1 MPRGAAEFFW
11 QKKIPAE
18 VAYYKIYHGRQTCER
33 VPVTWKEIHAE
44 RAQQQRGILILKR
57 LPDKRREAA
66 ILKVDSN
73 EYGGYAFCKIMAK
86 YVVYFIDY
94 GRNPRKQQLCEYLL
108 QNICFGQIVFDF
120 KEWKKLFEQKIGSL
134 PVFIELD
141 RRGEIINIEI
151 YSKSKN
157 KLIRKENYEQRN

>member
-11 QKKIPAE
+11 QKEIPAE
-18 VAYYKIYHGRQTCER
+18 VAYYKIFHGWTHCER

-44 RAQQQRGILILKR
+44 RAQQQQGNLISKR
-57 LPDKRREAA
+57 FSDKRRMAA

-73 EYGGYAFCKIMAK
+73 RYSGLAFCKIMAK

-94 GRNPRKQQLCEYLL
+94 GRNPSKQQLCEYLL

-141 RRGEIINIEI
+141 RQGEIINIEI
-151 YSKSKN
+151 FKK
-157 KLIRKENYEQRN
+157 KQ